1 MNNESYV
8 TSELHQIS
16 TNTGTDQKG
25 KVYVFVKLT
34 TFQQYLRVSLSAKN
48 PRTNEIAEIHRQ
60 PAFFLSAVKTFTAW
74 YLKAILSSITAA
86 KSKYHENAPKLLAGE
101 RWTKIPTACLR
112 FPTVCKRAKFRLK
125 VASRGLRCVN
135 HKGYS
140 TERETDLRTAKL
152 ETLTTP

>member
-1 MNNESYV
+1 MKFLPIRGPTKKAKCTFLWSL
-8 TSELHQIS
+8 LHFNS
-16 TNTGTDQKG
+16 TCAWA
-25 KVYVFVKLT
+25 
-34 TFQQYLRVSLSAKN
+34 YLRRIQELMKYLKYTDSQ
-48 PRTNEIAEIHRQ
+48 R
-60 PAFFLSAVKTFTAW
+60 FFLSAVKTFTAW